1 MDIKKVK
8 LAFPTALLGIAIA
21 FPAIAQDQPVPAS
34 TSMHAAGEKM
44 ENAGSDT
51 AAAAQDSFHGTQRA
65 FDDDKITVK
74 VKTALHEDREVGD
87 SDLHVRTRAG
97 VVTLTGRAASPEAA
111 ERAVRIAR
119 HVEGVSG
126 VNNQLAFAK
135 ASAD

>member
-1 MDIKKVK
+1 MDLKKVK
-8 LAFPTALLGIAIA
+8 LALPTALLGIAIA
-21 FPAIAQDQPVPAS
+21 LPAIAQDQPVPAS

-44 ENAGSDT
+44 ENAGADT
-51 AAAAQDSFHGTQRA
+51 AAAAQDAFHGTRRA

-74 VKTALHEDREVGD
+74 VKAALHEDKEVGE
-87 SDLHVRTRAG
+87 SDLHVRTTAG

-119 HVEGVSG
+119 NVEGVSS